1 MRCFR
6 AFTLLE
12 VLIVT
17 AIIAVVASLLFPVF
31 VRAKRG
37 AMVADEVSRMHQVYL
52 GLCLYEADYSDVM
65 PNTLDIAVNYFGSNE
80 ILKSRFDSRSDR
92 PASGWT
98 TTPFVPC
105 PKVRVP
111 YLISFAY
118 IRTFSDEPE
127 LFWSAIRSEARY
139 GLLASPWDGD
149 AIGSI
154 PKFSEC
160 GETLFQMG
168 GRPLYGPI
176 HRINMDGSYFRLA
189 KRSNVNAVGSYWD
202 LFFER

>member
-1 MRCFR
+1 MKCYR

-12 VLIVT
+12 VLVVT

-37 AMVADEVSRMHQVYL
+37 SRAAVDVSHMHQVYL
-52 GLCLYEADYSDVM
+52 GLCLYEADYGDVM
-65 PNTLDIAVNYFGSNE
+65 PNSLDIATSYFGSNE
-80 ILKSRFDSRSDR
+80 ILKSEFDTRSER
-92 PASGWT
+92 PAGGWT

-105 PKVRVP
+105 PKARVP

-118 IRTFSDEPE
+118 IRTFSDQPD
-127 LFWSAIRSEARY
+127 LVWSAVRSESRY

-149 AIGSI
+149 AIGNI

-160 GETLFQMG
+160 GETLYQMG
-168 GRPLYGPI
+168 GGPLNGPI
-176 HRINMDGSYFRLA
+176 HRINMDGSYFRVA

-202 LFFER
+202 FFFER